1 MSELLRSVM
10 VECAELARA
19 GRTPTPFYGCAQV
32 MGGGG
37 AMGIVQPP
45 LALAN
50 GSTIS
55 AAPTFTGP
63 VIVFNRDTDL
73 AAEQAVPTGE
83 RRARRK
89 QRLDL
94 PVRRVA

>member
-19 GRTPTPFYGCAQV
+19 GRTPAPFYGCAQV

-45 LALAN
+45 LTLAEEPMA
-50 GSTIS
+50 GT
-55 AAPTFTGP
+55 APTVRGF
-63 VIVFNRDTDL
+63 VVVYNRDTDP
-73 AAEQAVPTGE
+73 AAPALPTRW
-83 RRARRK
+83 RRAR
-89 QRLDL
+89 QQPQHDL
-94 PVRRVA
+94 PARRVA